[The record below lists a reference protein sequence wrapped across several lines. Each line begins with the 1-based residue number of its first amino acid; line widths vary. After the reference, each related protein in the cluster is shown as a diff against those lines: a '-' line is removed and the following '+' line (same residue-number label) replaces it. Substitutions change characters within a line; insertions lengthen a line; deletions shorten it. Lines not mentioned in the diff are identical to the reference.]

1 MACRK
6 QGAINGL
13 YKDKAMPS
21 FRAAIKVQHYV
32 KTCTVRE
39 SSQSFVPQIFLYL
52 FYLTND
58 SPVTYWSQKCFKNY
72 PDFFRNNSL
81 IFHCTLGGYWNGE
94 SPKLNNS
101 SAFCISYKKQW
112 KNIRIITEVKTHFY
126 RWIHWSIEWLYFLF
140 FLAVWSTFFLQ
151 LTCLE
156 YCKFW

>member
-1 MACRK
+1 MLFKATSALNKHRISIYKMKWHVEK

-21 FRAAIKVQHYV
+21 FSTAIKVQHYV

-101 SAFCISYKKQW
+101 SAFCISYKKQ
-112 KNIRIITEVKTHFY
+112 
-126 RWIHWSIEWLYFLF
+126 
-140 FLAVWSTFFLQ
+140 
-151 LTCLE
+151 
-156 YCKFW
+156 